1 MPNTAPKALGEFGF
15 IRRYLAAE
23 QPADP
28 ELLLGIGDDAAIVR
42 PRPGQDFVREVGRGD
57 IGKEVA
63 AGQQHIAAET

>member
-1 MPNTAPKALGEFGF
+1 MPNTAPKALGEFDF

-42 PRPGQDFVREVGRGD
+42 P
-57 IGKEVA
+57 KEPSLL
-63 AGQQHIAAET
+63 AEIHVQLPLC